1 MVQWCSGAVGRLLE
15 NYSWFIIKIT
25 MKKFKKQLKWIFLV
39 SLLSVGLGSFKT
51 DNEKH
56 QNIYQLIERILPGR
70 SSQFIIEELHRE
82 GGEECFK
89 VAGMEGKILI
99 QGTGAL
105 AVAKG
110 LNWYLTNYCDTRV
123 SWYKEDPVALP
134 ETLPVPDRTVMQ
146 ECRFD
151 KRFFLNYCTFGYTML
166 WWQWEDWER
175 FIDWMALNGINMPL
189 AITGQEAL
197 WMEVWKDFGMTED
210 QIRAY
215 FTGPEHLPWHRMGNL
230 DGFLGPL
237 PPSYIT
243 DQFELQQKILKRER
257 SFGMTPVLPAF
268 AGHVPKAIQEKYPD
282 AKITSLGSYGV
293 GDQYQAYFLDPM
305 DPLFIQIQ
313 QKFLNAQT
321 SCFGTDHLYGADP
334 FNEMDPPD
342 TTPDYLALVSKTIY
356 DGMSRVDPNATW
368 VQMGWTFY
376 YMKLWKEN
384 PARLKAMIEAV
395 PENKMIILDYF
406 AEKEEVWRNTHAWYG
421 APYIWCYLGNF
432 GGNTEMAAPMKV
444 VSVRLPKTENDT
456 AHGKF
461 YGIGSTLEGFG
472 VNRFMFEWLFEYAW
486 DKEVTDVDKWITLYA
501 RTRTKNNDPVAEE
514 GYRKLINLV
523 YNDQVSGVA
532 TGSLMQARPLLTGLK
547 GYQRPSKYDYEEL
560 THILTFM
567 LTANDKSLHSSEY
580 QKDLVVITKQ
590 VLDNLIIPVRKKL
603 HEAYLKKDTTEL
615 DKQIDLFLG
624 IMDDQDRLL
633 ATEPE
638 FLLGKWID
646 DARRFGSNPA
656 GKAYYEKCARVLITT
671 WGNEGNEIIDYASR
685 DLSGLISSYY
695 KVRWEKF
702 FAILKKNLQHDTP
715 LDMDSIN
722 KEMAAF
728 EWNWTGQQT
737 EFSGKPQG
745 DPLKM
750 VQKIHKK
757 YSPLFTICND

>member
-1 MVQWCSGAVGRLLE
+1 MKLVRLFVL
-15 NYSWFIIKIT
+15 
-25 MKKFKKQLKWIFLV
+25 LFLPI
-39 SLLSVGLGSFKT
+39 GLGSFKT

-56 QNIYQLIERILPGR
+56 RNSYQLIERILPGK
-70 SSQFIIEELHRE
+70 SSQFIMEELQRK
-82 GGEECFK
+82 GGEECFYVTGK
-89 VAGMEGKILI
+89 EGKILI

-105 AVAKG
+105 ALAKG
-110 LNWYLTNYCDTRV
+110 LNWYLSNYCDTRV
-123 SWYKEDPVALP
+123 SWYKEDSVALP
-134 ETLPVPDRTVMQ
+134 ETLPVPDTTVMQ

-189 AITGQEAL
+189 AITGQEAV

-237 PPSYIT
+237 PQSYIT
-243 DQFELQQKILKRER
+243 DQFELQKKILERER

-268 AGHVPKAIQEKYPD
+268 AGHVPKAIQEKYPE
-282 AKITSLGSYGV
+282 ARITSLGSYGV

-313 QKFLNAQT
+313 QKFLSAQT

-356 DGMSRVDPNATW
+356 DGMSSIDPEATW

-376 YMKLWKEN
+376 YMKLWREN

-406 AEKEEVWRNTHAWYG
+406 AEKEEVWRNTRAWYG

-432 GGNTEMAAPMKV
+432 GGNTEMAAPMKE

-456 AHGKF
+456 AHGKL

-472 VNRFMFEWLFEYAW
+472 VNRFMFEWLFDYAW
-486 DKEVTDVDKWITLYA
+486 DKEVTDVDKWITHYA

-523 YNDQVSGVA
+523 YHDQVSGVA
-532 TGSLMQARPLLTGLK
+532 TGSLMQARPFLTGLK

-560 THILTFM
+560 TRILTLM
-567 LTANDKSLHSSEY
+567 LTADAKSLQSSEY
-580 QKDLVVITKQ
+580 RKDLLVMTKQ

-603 HEAYLKKDTTEL
+603 HEAYVKKDTTEL
-615 DKQIDLFLG
+615 DKQINLFLC

-638 FLLGKWID
+638 FLLGKWIN
-646 DARRFGSNPA
+646 DARRFGSDSA
-656 GKAYYEKCARVLITT
+656 SKAYYEKCARVLITT

-702 FAILKKNLQHDTP
+702 FDLLKSNLKHDLP
-715 LDMDSIN
+715 LDMDSFN
-722 KEMAAF
+722 KEMASF

-737 EFSGKPQG
+737 DFTDKPQG
-745 DPLKM
+745 DPLRM
-750 VQKIHKK
+750 VQEIHKK